1 MYCITR
7 TLSSKGSLIIGQTSY
22 PRHGVKIYT
31 TLFLIV
37 CYCTKQRITLEYD
50 TAEMQLVNPPKVI
63 AQLLQSCVVTTL
75 QSQRF

>member
-1 MYCITR
+1 
-7 TLSSKGSLIIGQTSY
+7 
-22 PRHGVKIYT
+22 
-31 TLFLIV
+31 LFLIV

-75 QSQRF
+75 QS

>member
-7 TLSSKGSLIIGQTSY
+7 TLSSKGSLII
-22 PRHGVKIYT
+22 RHGVKIYT
-31 TLFLIV
+31 ILFLIV

-75 QSQRF
+75 QS